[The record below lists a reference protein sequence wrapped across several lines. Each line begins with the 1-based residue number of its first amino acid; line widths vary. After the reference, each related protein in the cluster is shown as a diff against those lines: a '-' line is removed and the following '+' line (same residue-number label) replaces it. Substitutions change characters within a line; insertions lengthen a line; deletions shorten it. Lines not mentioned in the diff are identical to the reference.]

1 MKKFGFTL
9 AEVMVA
15 LALIGVITS
24 LTIPTFIA
32 SNRNRTNGAKAAT
45 MISAVENAFT
55 SMIAAEAVQNL
66 GETAFGGT
74 PSAANLG
81 RYIKIQNS
89 SEDMLDYYGADNPF
103 RLISINERW
112 NNFAAEIIYET
123 KNGALLIFDG
133 RQRTVT
139 QDKINETGGTID
151 SSLGFLTIDINGS
164 EPPNVWGRD
173 AFYFAIGNDGL
184 LYPAGSKNFSILE
197 SEGDTATNTWDA
209 LGANAGNNP
218 STDFRCNNGNDGNA
232 GFKGVG
238 CTARLIQNN
247 FEVDY

>member
-66 GETAFGGT
+66 SETDFGRDIEDPT
-74 PSAANLG
+74 LLG
-81 RYIKIQNS
+81 RYLKIQNNTDS
-89 SEDMLDYYGADNPF
+89 MQNYYGVDNPF
-103 RLISINERW
+103 RLISNNESW
-112 NNFAAEIIYET
+112 NGFIGDSIFET
-123 KNGALLIFDG
+123 KNGALLIFGGDSYG
-133 RQRTVT
+133 IDQA
-139 QDKINETGGTID
+139 DLDDLGGTID
-151 SSLGFLTIDINGS
+151 GTIGTLTIDINGS

-173 AFYFAIGNDGL
+173 AFYFRIGNDGL

-197 SEGDTATNTWDA
+197 SEGDTDDNTWD
-209 LGANAGNNP
+209 NP
-218 STDFRCNNGNDGNA
+218 DTAFACTDGR
-232 GFKGVG
+232 KEMG

>member
-32 SNRNRTNGAKAAT
+32 SNRNRTNGSKAAT

-66 GETAFGGT
+66 GETDFGRRHNEEPT
-74 PSAANLG
+74 LLG
-81 RYIKIQNS
+81 RYLKIQNNTNS
-89 SEDMLDYYGADNPF
+89 MLDYYVAENPF
-103 RLISINERW
+103 RLISTNEAW
-112 NNFAAEIIYET
+112 NGFTGDSIFET
-123 KNGALLIFDG
+123 KNGALLIFGDDPLDID
-133 RQRTVT
+133 QATL
-139 QDKINETGGTID
+139 DDLGGTVDRTI
-151 SSLGFLTIDINGS
+151 GTLTIDINGS

-173 AFYFAIGNDGL
+173 AFYFRIGNDGL
-184 LYPAGSKNFSILE
+184 LYPAGSKNFSIIE
-197 SEGDTATNTWDA
+197 TEAADNTWDSEEV
-209 LGANAGNNP
+209 NAGNDH
-218 STDFRCNNGNDGNA
+218 STDFRCNDS
-232 GFKGVG
+232 FKGVG

>member
-66 GETAFGGT
+66 GETDFARGYIAEPT
-74 PSAANLG
+74 LLG
-81 RYIKIQNS
+81 RYLKIQNNTYN
-89 SEDMLDYYGADNPF
+89 MQDYYNVANPF
-103 RLISINERW
+103 RLISTNDVW
-112 NNFAAEIIYET
+112 VSFAADIIYET
-123 KNGALLIFDG
+123 KNGALLIFGDDPYG
-133 RQRTVT
+133 IEQAILDE
-139 QDKINETGGTID
+139 QGGTVD
-151 SSLGFLTIDINGS
+151 GTLGTLTIDINGS

-173 AFYFAIGNDGL
+173 AFYFRIGNDGL
-184 LYPAGSKNFSILE
+184 LYPAGSKNFSIIE
-197 SEGDTATNTWDA
+197 TEDATNTWDSEDA
-209 LGANAGNNP
+209 DAGNDH
-218 STDFRCNNGNDGNA
+218 STDFRCNDE
-232 GFKGVG
+232 FKGVG

>member
-66 GETAFGGT
+66 GETAFGRN
-74 PSAANLG
+74 PNAANLS
-81 RYIKIQNS
+81 RYIKIQNNTNNIR
-89 SEDMLDYYGADNPF
+89 DYYNVANPF
-103 RLISINERW
+103 RLISTNEPW
-112 NNFAAEIIYET
+112 ADFTGDSIFET
-123 KNGALLIFDG
+123 KNGALLIFDN
-133 RQRTVT
+133 
-139 QDKINETGGTID
+139 DPFDINQAVLDAQGGTVD
-151 SSLGFLTIDINGS
+151 GTLGTLTIDINGS

-173 AFYFAIGNDGL
+173 AFYFRIGNDGL
-184 LYPAGSKNFSILE
+184 LYPAGSRNFSILE
-197 SEGDTATNTWDA
+197 SNGDTADNTWD
-209 LGANAGNNP
+209 NP
-218 STDFRCNNGNDGNA
+218 DTAFACTDGR
-232 GFKGVG
+232 KEMG

>member
-32 SNRNRTNGAKAAT
+32 SNRNRTNGSKAAT

-66 GETAFGGT
+66 SETDFGRIH
-74 PSAANLG
+74 SAANLG

-112 NNFAAEIIYET
+112 NNFTAEIIYET
-123 KNGALLIFDG
+123 KNGALLIFDDDPKI
-133 RQRTVT
+133 VS
-139 QDKINETGGTID
+139 QDDINDTGGTID

-197 SEGDTATNTWDA
+197 SEGDTATNTWDSEDA
-209 LGANAGNNP
+209 DAGNDH
-218 STDFRCNNGNDGNA
+218 STDFRCNDE
-232 GFKGVG
+232 FKGVG